1 MAVRK
6 KLVEGADAAA
16 GLPVSARIVELDV
29 GAGRPLLDREGIAE
43 DGREHASADISRANR
58 AELAGSFQ
66 LKIPIRLTDVAPRT
80 QSQSM
85 PIFSSGG
92 PVEGRPSVVGAE
104 IIEIE
109 VQRQKVCRRGG
120 VETIELVVRA
130 RLVEFVFVHEDG
142 LGPKWNHR
150 PISDPKDC
158 LSAVKGMRHL
168 REVAG
173 PDEPLGAEE
182 QLLTA
187 AAQGRAGV
195 FAERNHDVGKA
206 VKKVGLIVESGAIIL
221 RP

>member
-92 PVEGRPSVVGAE
+92 SVEDRPSVVVAE
-104 IIEIE
+104 LIGME
-109 VQRQKVCRRGG
+109 VGRETVGGRGG
-120 VETIELVVRA
+120 VGIVGLVVRA
-130 RLVEFVFVHEDG
+130 
-142 LGPKWNHR
+142 
-150 PISDPKDC
+150 
-158 LSAVKGMRHL
+158 
-168 REVAG
+168 
-173 PDEPLGAEE
+173 
-182 QLLTA
+182 
-187 AAQGRAGV
+187 
-195 FAERNHDVGKA
+195 
-206 VKKVGLIVESGAIIL
+206 
-221 RP
+221 